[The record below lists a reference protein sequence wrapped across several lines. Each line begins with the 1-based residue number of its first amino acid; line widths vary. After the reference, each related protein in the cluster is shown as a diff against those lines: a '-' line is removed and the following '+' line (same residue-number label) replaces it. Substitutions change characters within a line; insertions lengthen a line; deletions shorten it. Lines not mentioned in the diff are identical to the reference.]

1 MHGKKSPECALAF
14 WCVRHGGIFVCDMP
28 VGKWFLLEI
37 AGLADLSQTW
47 RRQSANRAQKMAP
60 ETGAIGLKY

>member
-37 AGLADLSQTW
+37 AGLADLSQTLAS
-47 RRQSANRAQKMAP
+47 RPACGAQKMAP
-60 ETGAIGLKY
+60 EAGAIGLKS